1 MSSPMKSG
9 AFGVLIGIVIALV
22 AVYIYSSSTNGGSG
36 GTTTTGD
43 ATTTDGGTA
52 TTGDSTTTTT
62 TGGGATIAG
71 GDTTPQEPIPPAPPL
86 KPIEKKPVPVSAV
99 DRVVPRILK
108 AEFAMTGRGRDANWG
123 IGKLANFQYTV
134 FVEAQSEILS
144 KETFPTGKI
153 EVQEKRTFLR
163 VYDSIVASDVDFVL
177 ALDTLPIEEFS
188 KAIDVTG
195 VLVSS
200 LTGNPAAGACIIATK
215 NNLNHQLQKADG
227 KGLRALLGWL
237 GVKPNADVESKL
249 NELAG
254 NQLTK
259 AIGMMR
265 SISGKC
271 YLISYLQDESGRPMM
286 VDFKNEDGSEIT
298 DEEEQMVLKRVN
310 AFIDYH
316 LVPDKQCNPGDNWT
330 VFAED
335 MQELFDPFVEG
346 KYTGKINVVRKSNAE
361 NGDWVIAMRPCTVN
375 VIGEGGTTTGSLRI
389 ENGNAKMDPTN
400 VSLNDI
406 FVKGTAKMQ
415 KLTRHHLLFTAMID
429 GWCKFQGRAVTV
441 PLDKK

>member
-144 KETFPTGKI
+144 K
-153 EVQEKRTFLR
+153 
-163 VYDSIVASDVDFVL
+163 VYWS
-177 ALDTLPIEEFS
+177 
-188 KAIDVTG
+188 
-195 VLVSS
+195 
-200 LTGNPAAGACIIATK
+200 
-215 NNLNHQLQKADG
+215 
-227 KGLRALLGWL
+227 
-237 GVKPNADVESKL
+237 
-249 NELAG
+249 
-254 NQLTK
+254 QLT
-259 AIGMMR
+259 
-265 SISGKC
+265 
-271 YLISYLQDESGRPMM
+271 
-286 VDFKNEDGSEIT
+286 
-298 DEEEQMVLKRVN
+298 
-310 AFIDYH
+310 
-316 LVPDKQCNPGDNWT
+316 
-330 VFAED
+330 
-335 MQELFDPFVEG
+335 
-346 KYTGKINVVRKSNAE
+346 
-361 NGDWVIAMRPCTVN
+361 
-375 VIGEGGTTTGSLRI
+375 
-389 ENGNAKMDPTN
+389 
-400 VSLNDI
+400 
-406 FVKGTAKMQ
+406 
-415 KLTRHHLLFTAMID
+415 
-429 GWCKFQGRAVTV
+429 
-441 PLDKK
+441 